1 MDLSKIDIFN
11 HEIRNFSNNISM
23 LKRELE
29 DINNG
34 NSFDESRLCE
44 LIRNDRSFQIEDV
57 KHIYNT
63 MKTLEDSGINGLYLE
78 FEDDMEIDYD
88 GYESYYT
95 DIKIYGDKKYAQEK
109 LDKRKVEI
117 ESEIE
122 SYNKRIEE
130 YKEKLKLEV
139 LREG

>member
-1 MDLSKIDIFN
+1 MDLNKIDIFN

-63 MKTLEDSGINGLYLE
+63 MKTLENSGINGLYLE
-78 FEDDMEIDYD
+78 FEDGMEVDYD
-88 GYESYYT
+88 GYECDYV
-95 DIKIYGDKKYAQEK
+95 DVKIYGDKKYAQEK
-109 LDKRKVEI
+109 LDKRKIEI
-117 ESEIE
+117 ELEIE
-122 SYNKRIEE
+122 SYNKRIED

-139 LREG
+139 LRES

>member
-1 MDLSKIDIFN
+1 MDLNKIDILN

-44 LIRNDRSFQIEDV
+44 LIRNDRSFQIEDI

-63 MKTLEDSGINGLYLE
+63 MKTLEDSGINGLYVE

-95 DIKIYGDKKYAQEK
+95 DVKIYGDKKYAQEK
-109 LDKRKVEI
+109 LNKRKVEI
-117 ESEIE
+117 ESKIE

-139 LREG
+139 LRES